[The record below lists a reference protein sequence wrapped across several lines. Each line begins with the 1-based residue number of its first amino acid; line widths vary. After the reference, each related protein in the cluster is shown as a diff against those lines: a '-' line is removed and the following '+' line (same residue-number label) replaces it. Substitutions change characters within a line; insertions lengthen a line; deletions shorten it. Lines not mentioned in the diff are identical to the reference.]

1 MKRNIFLMIL
11 FISSISFAQVVNE
24 FDEKI
29 FFENNGKAKVVW
41 NITFQ
46 SSLNQEIF
54 LPYNFNEIKDVKI
67 ESENCEAKLIVKGE
81 NKFIAIRNV
90 SSSNIKLKLYLNK
103 FIVLS
108 ESEEFGNYV
117 IKYRF
122 INTTFDKINK
132 FNSYL
137 VLPIGFVVS
146 TVDETIP
153 KQSEDNQVFHFQI
166 GKIENRNSVQ
176 LLNSNMKL
184 GDQAFIKLQIKHE
197 KKSPVVFIIFSLFAI
212 GYLYLF
218 RDLISKNQ
226 NKI

>member
-11 FISSISFAQVVNE
+11 FFSSISFAQVVNE

-90 SSSNIKLKLYLNK
+90 SSSNIKLNLYLNK

-153 KQSEDNQVFHFQI
+153 KQSEDNPVFPFQI

>member
-41 NITFQ
+41 DITFQ

-153 KQSEDNQVFHFQI
+153 KQSEDNPVFPFQI

>member
-46 SSLNQEIF
+46 SSLNQEIY
-54 LPYNFNEIKDVKI
+54 LPYNFNEIKDVKV

-90 SSSNIKLKLYLNK
+90 SSSNIKLNLFLNK

-153 KQSEDNQVFHFQI
+153 KQSEDNPVFPFQI